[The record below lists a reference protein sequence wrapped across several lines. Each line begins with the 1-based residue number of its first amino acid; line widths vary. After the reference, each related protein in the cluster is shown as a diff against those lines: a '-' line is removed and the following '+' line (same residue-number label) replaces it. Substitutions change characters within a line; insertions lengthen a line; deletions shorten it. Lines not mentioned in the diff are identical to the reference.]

1 MENFKENKAVEKS
14 KYNKN
19 LKEEINPLIQDL
31 KITEIMINK
40 YNERIDYKNP
50 HIDPCLE
57 IILLL
62 TKYLL
67 NIISCFQLG
76 SSASETYENNKT
88 KMLQL
93 LDFISYEL
101 KRLRNK
107 YEDLNESYFNYDE
120 EFILLTNI
128 KKIYELEEIKQS
140 LIAEGYL
147 KLLDSYVRKLNRFL
161 LFCREMLFKVEIND
175 IKKLKKMVKIFS
187 FFLIFLFL
195 KNFYFFYFN
204 VCI

>member
-31 KITEIMINK
+31 KITENMINK

-76 SSASETYENNKT
+76 SSASETYETNKT

-175 IKKLKKMVKIFS
+175 IKKLKKMVKKFS